1 MTTERML
8 ELLIL
13 KIILKDYDAYSNYRK
28 VMNKRFSISKME
40 ERYKELGDEFL
51 KPYAIDTTEKSE

>member
-13 KIILKDYDAYSNYRK
+13 KRILKDYDTYPNYRK
-28 VMNKRFSISKME
+28 IVDESFSISKME

>member
-13 KIILKDYDAYSNYRK
+13 KRILEDYDNYPKYKK
-28 VMNKRFSISKME
+28 VIDEYFNISKME

-51 KPYAIDTTEKSE
+51 KPYAIDNTEKSE